1 VEIVQ
6 PRLLPPSSRGPSL
19 DDDIAA
25 VLISEQQLQA
35 RVAELGRQL
44 AADYRGR
51 RPVLVGVLRGC
62 VFFLADLIR
71 HMDIDLE
78 VDFMAISSY
87 SSKSA
92 LGVVR
97 VLKDLDI
104 PLEGRHVL
112 LVEDIIDTGLTV
124 NYIMK
129 LLATREPAS
138 LRLCTL
144 LNKPARRLIDREIH
158 YIGFDVQDVF
168 VVGYGLDYE
177 HRYRNLP
184 YIGVLRPEVFARHG

>member
-1 VEIVQ
+1 MEIVQ
-6 PRLLPPSSRGPSL
+6 PRLLPPSRGGPSL
-19 DDDIAA
+19 DEDIAA
-25 VLISEQQLQA
+25 VLIPEERLQA

-44 AADYRGR
+44 AADYRGK

-62 VFFLADLIR
+62 VFFLADLMR
-71 HMDIDLE
+71 CMDIELE
-78 VDFMAISSY
+78 IDFMAISSY

-97 VLKDLDI
+97 VLKDLDTS
-104 PLEGRHVL
+104 LEDRHVL

-124 NYIMK
+124 NYVMK
-129 LLATREPAS
+129 LLAARGPAS

-144 LNKPARRLIDREIH
+144 LNKPARRLIDRQID
-158 YIGFDVQDVF
+158 YIGFDIPDAF

-184 YIGVLRPEVFARHG
+184 YIGVLRPEVFSRHG

>member
-6 PRLLPPSSRGPSL
+6 PRLLPPARGGSSL

-25 VLISEQQLQA
+25 ILISEQRLQA

-44 AADYRGR
+44 AADYCDK

-62 VFFLADLIR
+62 VFFLADLMR
-71 HMDIDLE
+71 SMDIELE
-78 VDFMAISSY
+78 IDFMAISSY
-87 SSKSA
+87 SGKSA

-97 VLKDLDI
+97 VLKDLDTS
-104 PLEGRHVL
+104 LEDRHVL
-112 LVEDIIDTGLTV
+112 LIEDIIDTGLTV
-124 NYIMK
+124 NYVMK
-129 LLATREPAS
+129 LLATRGPAS

-158 YIGFDVQDVF
+158 YIGFDVPDEF

-184 YIGVLRPEVFARHG
+184 YIGVLRPEVFSRHR